1 MYYAPKKCKNP
12 YRLPLPKRKRGRKSA
27 LEKFLL
33 CQGDFFPADL
43 AVMKGKGRAC

>member
-12 YRLPLPKRKRGRKSA
+12 YRLPFPKRKRGRKSD

-33 CQGDFFPADL
+33 KQRDFFPADL
-43 AVMKGKGRAC
+43 SAMKGRAS

>member
-33 CQGDFFPADL
+33 HQGDFFSADL
-43 AVMKGKGRAC
+43 ALMKERAKCA